1 MSEFREGQ
9 RWISEPEPELGL
21 GTIVKAA
28 DDRVHVLYP
37 ATDELRVY
45 AEENAPVRR
54 VTFRAGEEVEDH
66 DGTKRVIESV
76 RDADGVLTY
85 CGAGWELPEAQL
97 SDRISFHGP
106 EDRLRGGHFDDAMT
120 FDLRCRAL
128 EMMHCWRQ
136 SPVRGFIGGRI
147 ELIPHQLYIAHEVSN
162 RLAPR
167 VLLADEVGLGKT
179 IEAGLIVHRQLIIG
193 SAARVLI
200 LVPETLLHQWF
211 VEMLRKF
218 NLWMN
223 IFDEERCTAIEA
235 SNPDANPFLDD
246 QLILCSL
253 DFLSAHPE
261 RAEQAEA
268 AGWDLLVVDEALHLE
283 WSKERAG
290 ARRRARTTRRGASSP
305 LPTAS
310 WTASAASRTN
320 S

>member
-1 MSEFREGQ
+1 MSTFRIGQ

-106 EDRLRGGHFDDAMT
+106 EDRLRGGHFDDATT
-120 FDLRCRAL
+120 FELRCRAL

-147 ELIPHQLYIAHEVSN
+147 ELIPHQLYIAHEVS
-162 RLAPR
+162 
-167 VLLADEVGLGKT
+167 T
-179 IEAGLIVHRQLIIG
+179 SFH
-193 SAARVLI
+193 
-200 LVPETLLHQWF
+200 F
-211 VEMLRKF
+211 VALEQ
-218 NLWMN
+218 
-223 IFDEERCTAIEA
+223 
-235 SNPDANPFLDD
+235 DD
-246 QLILCSL
+246 Q
-253 DFLSAHPE
+253 
-261 RAEQAEA
+261 
-268 AGWDLLVVDEALHLE
+268 
-283 WSKERAG
+283 
-290 ARRRARTTRRGASSP
+290 TTIRM
-305 LPTAS
+305 L
-310 WTASAASRTN
+310 
-320 S
+320 